1 MKESSFLWKNAG
13 PGNVE
18 GMTDGHRLASP
29 PWKNWRGRRY
39 EFAQGWTEANH
50 GEAEPHSQEDGSE
63 QGRQRGNQTLTLLA
77 GMEHSAAALG
87 NRPAVL
93 HIIEPRVLL
102 CPSNPLLGYI
112 YTQEN

>member
-1 MKESSFLWKNAG
+1 MKESSLLRKNAG
-13 PGNVE
+13 PGNAE
-18 GMTDGHRLASP
+18 GMTDGHRFASL
-29 PWKNWRGRRY
+29 PWKNWRGRGY
-39 EFAQGWTEANH
+39 DFAQGWTEANH
-50 GEAEPHSQEDGSE
+50 SEAEPHSQEDSSE
-63 QGRQRGNQTLTLLA
+63 QGRQRGNQTLTSLV

-93 HIIEPRVLL
+93 QMIEPRVLL